1 MAPKT
6 LKPDVPLHEWE
17 HRASSDEQGRWW
29 VGFAKFLLLVL
40 FATLLF
46 VLGET
51 MVRHHFFTGG
61 AMNYHN
67 HPGGP

>member
-1 MAPKT
+1 
-6 LKPDVPLHEWE
+6 LHESE
-17 HRASSDEQGRWW
+17 HQARSDEQGKLW
-29 VGFAKFLLLVL
+29 VGFARLLLLIL
-40 FATLLF
+40 FAVLLF
-46 VLGET
+46 LLGET